1 MFVHQ
6 RQGSLEVICGP
17 MFSGK
22 SEELIRRIKRAII
35 ARQKVQVFKPA
46 LDDRYDVSAIASHSQ
61 RKHDAI
67 PVKDSVELAR
77 HLDPE
82 AQVVALDE
90 VQFMDEGLIPI
101 IEDLADRGVR
111 VIAGGLDQDSNG
123 EPFGIMP
130 ILLAKAEYVTKLQAI
145 CMVCGALA
153 GRTQRMVQTGGQVLV
168 GAAEAYEARCLHCH
182 ETPPRHGPADARR
195 GVTVLGTLT
204 LRQSDLCHDRKL
216 AGGGR

>member
-1 MFVHQ
+1 MIVHQ
-6 RQGSLEVICGP
+6 RQGSLEVVCGP

-61 RKHDAI
+61 RKHEAI
-67 PVKDSVELAR
+67 AVKDTLELAR
-77 HLDPE
+77 KLDPDVE
-82 AQVVALDE
+82 VVALDE
-90 VQFMDEGLIPI
+90 VQFMDEGLIAI
-101 IEDLADRGVR
+101 IEELANRGVR

-130 ILLAKAEYVTKLQAI
+130 LLLAKAEYVTKLQAI

-153 GRTQRMVQTGGQVLV
+153 GRTQRLVQTGGQVLV
-168 GAAEAYEARCLHCH
+168 GAAEAYEARCRHCH
-182 ETPPRHGPADARR
+182 ETPHATGRR
-195 GVTVLGTLT
+195 LLDGE
-204 LRQSDLCHDRKL
+204 
-216 AGGGR
+216 

>member
-1 MFVHQ
+1 MIVHQ

-35 ARQKVQVFKPA
+35 AKQKVQVFKPA
-46 LDDRYDVSAIASHSQ
+46 LDDRYDASAIASHSQ
-61 RKHDAI
+61 ARYEAI
-67 PVKDSVELAR
+67 PVKDSIELAR
-77 HLDPE
+77 QLDPE
-82 AQVVALDE
+82 AEVVALDE

-101 IEDLADRGVR
+101 IDALADHGVR

-130 ILLAKAEYVTKLQAI
+130 ALLAKAEFVTKLQAI

-153 GRTQRMVQTGGQVLV
+153 GRTQRLVHTGGQVLV
-168 GAAEAYEARCLHCH
+168 GAAEAYEARCRHCH
-182 ETPPRHGPADARR
+182 ETPHA
-195 GVTVLGTLT
+195 T
-204 LRQSDLCHDRKL
+204 
-216 AGGGR
+216 GGRLLDGE

>member
-6 RQGSLEVICGP
+6 HQGSLEVICGP

-22 SEELIRRIKRAII
+22 SEELIRRITRAII

-46 LDDRYDVSAIASHSQ
+46 LDDRYDASAIASHSQ
-61 RKHDAI
+61 RKHEAI

-77 HLDPE
+77 YLDPE

-90 VQFMDEGLIPI
+90 VQFMDEGIIPI
-101 IEDLADRGVR
+101 VENLAGRGVR

-153 GRTQRMVQTGGQVLV
+153 GRTQRMVHTGGQVLV
-168 GAAEAYEARCLHCH
+168 GAAEAYEARCRHCH
-182 ETPPRHGPADARR
+182 ETPHA
-195 GVTVLGTLT
+195 T
-204 LRQSDLCHDRKL
+204 
-216 AGGGR
+216 GGRLLEGE

>member
-46 LDDRYDVSAIASHSQ
+46 LDDRYDASAIASHSQ

-153 GRTQRMVQTGGQVLV
+153 GRTQRMVHTGGQVLV
-168 GAAEAYEARCLHCH
+168 GAAEAYEARCRHCH
-182 ETPPRHGPADARR
+182 ETPHATGNRLLDEPG
-195 GVTVLGTLT
+195 
-204 LRQSDLCHDRKL
+204 Q
-216 AGGGR
+216 GG

>member
-22 SEELIRRIKRAII
+22 SEELIRRIKRAVI
-35 ARQKVQVFKPA
+35 AKQKVQVFKPA
-46 LDDRYDVSAIASHSQ
+46 LDDRYDASAIASHSQ

-67 PVKDSVELAR
+67 PVKDSTELAR

-101 IEDLADRGVR
+101 IEGLADRGVR

-145 CMVCGALA
+145 CMVCGAQA

-168 GAAEAYEARCLHCH
+168 GAAEAYEARCRHCH
-182 ETPPRHGPADARR
+182 ETPHATG
-195 GVTVLGTLT
+195 
-204 LRQSDLCHDRKL
+204 Q
-216 AGGGR
+216 AGGQRLLDDPTQGA

>member
-35 ARQKVQVFKPA
+35 AKQKVQVFKPA

-82 AQVVALDE
+82 AQVIALDE

-168 GAAEAYEARCLHCH
+168 GAAEAYEARCRHCH
-182 ETPPRHGPADARR
+182 ETPHA
-195 GVTVLGTLT
+195 T
-204 LRQSDLCHDRKL
+204 
-216 AGGGR
+216 GGRLLEDPAQGA

>member
-1 MFVHQ
+1 MIVHQ

-35 ARQKVQVFKPA
+35 AKQKVQVFKPA
-46 LDDRYDVSAIASHSQ
+46 LDDRYDASAIASHSQ
-61 RKHDAI
+61 RKHEAI
-67 PVKDSVELAR
+67 PVKDTVELAR

-82 AQVVALDE
+82 AEVVALDE

-101 IEDLADRGVR
+101 LEDLANRGVR
-111 VIAGGLDQDSNG
+111 VIAGGLDLDSNG

-130 ILLAKAEYVTKLQAI
+130 LLLAKAEYVTKLQAI

-153 GRTQRMVQTGGQVLV
+153 GRTQRLVHTGGQVLV
-168 GAAEAYEARCLHCH
+168 GAAEAYEARCRHCH
-182 ETPPRHGPADARR
+182 ETPHATGQRMLEGE
-195 GVTVLGTLT
+195 
-204 LRQSDLCHDRKL
+204 
-216 AGGGR
+216 

>member
-46 LDDRYDVSAIASHSQ
+46 LDDRYDASAIASHSQ

-101 IEDLADRGVR
+101 IEGLADRGVR

-130 ILLAKAEYVTKLQAI
+130 ILLVKAEYVTKLQAI
-145 CMVCGALA
+145 CMVCGAQA

-168 GAAEAYEARCLHCH
+168 GAAEAYEARCRHCH
-182 ETPPRHGPADARR
+182 ETPHATGQRLIEDASQ
-195 GVTVLGTLT
+195 G
-204 LRQSDLCHDRKL
+204 S
-216 AGGGR
+216 

>member
-1 MFVHQ
+1 MYVHQ

-35 ARQKVQVFKPA
+35 ARQRVQVFKPA
-46 LDDRYDVSAIASHSQ
+46 LDDRYDVSSIASHSQ
-61 RKHDAI
+61 RKHEAI
-67 PVKDSVELAR
+67 PVKDSGEILE
-77 HLDPE
+77 HLLPDTE
-82 AQVVALDE
+82 VVALDE

-101 IEDLADRGVR
+101 IEGLANRGVR

-145 CMVCGALA
+145 CMVCGAQA
-153 GRTQRMVQTGGQVLV
+153 GRTQRLVHTGGQVLV
-168 GAAEAYEARCLHCH
+168 GAAEAYEARCRHCH
-182 ETPPRHGPADARR
+182 ETPHAAGQRLLEEPGQR
-195 GVTVLGTLT
+195 G
-204 LRQSDLCHDRKL
+204 
-216 AGGGR
+216 

>member
-1 MFVHQ
+1 MYVHQ

-35 ARQKVQVFKPA
+35 AKQRVQVFKPA
-46 LDDRYDVSAIASHSQ
+46 LDDRYDAAAIASHSQ
-61 RKHDAI
+61 RKHEAI
-67 PVKDSVELAR
+67 PVKDTAELLR

-90 VQFMDEGLIPI
+90 AQFLDEGLIPI
-101 IEDLADRGVR
+101 IEDLANRGVR

-123 EPFGIMP
+123 DPFGIMP
-130 ILLAKAEYVTKLQAI
+130 VLLAKAEYVTKLQAI

-168 GAAEAYEARCLHCH
+168 GAAEAYEARCRHCH
-182 ETPPRHGPADARR
+182 EVPHATGQRLLEDPVREG
-195 GVTVLGTLT
+195 
-204 LRQSDLCHDRKL
+204 
-216 AGGGR
+216 